1 MGAFLLNVP
10 NMIVKYTNMIMRLY
24 NLHDY
29 EIIQLTI
36 IIHEYEIIQVT
47 RL

>member
-1 MGAFLLNVP
+1 MFV
-10 NMIVKYTNMIMRLY
+10 RLY